1 MNPPSTPSGSR
12 ADRLGTLEETA
23 AGWELRFV
31 RRLAKPPAVVWR
43 AFVDPELVAR
53 WFPTTIVGDLA
64 AGAALRFDFTDVVA
78 DPFVG
83 EVLEADEPRHL
94 VFTWGGDVLRFDF
107 AEATTGTELTMT
119 VILDELGKAARDAAG
134 WHECLDRLERSQSDA
149 PDTAADRT
157 WEQLHAAYV
166 ERFGPAA
173 STLGPPQEFLDAQ
186 RDAGK

>member
-1 MNPPSTPSGSR
+1 MGPTSPSDPRT
-12 ADRLGTLEETA
+12 ARLGTLEETP

-43 AFVDPELVAR
+43 AFVDPDLVAR

-64 AGAALRFDFTDVVA
+64 AGAALRFDFTEVA
-78 DPFVG
+78 ADSFAG

-94 VFTWGGDVLRFDF
+94 VFSWGGDVLRFDL

-119 VILDELGKAARDAAG
+119 VILDERGKAARDGAG

-149 PDTAADRT
+149 PDVGEAPT
-157 WEQLHAAYV
+157 WKQLHAVYV

-173 STLGPPQEFLDAQ
+173 STLGPPQEFLDVHPDGAS
-186 RDAGK
+186 

>member
-1 MNPPSTPSGSR
+1 
-12 ADRLGTLEETA
+12 
-23 AGWELRFV
+23 
-31 RRLAKPPAVVWR
+31 
-43 AFVDPELVAR
+43 
-53 WFPTTIVGDLA
+53 
-64 AGAALRFDFTDVVA
+64 
-78 DPFVG
+78 
-83 EVLEADEPRHL
+83 
-94 VFTWGGDVLRFDF
+94 VLRFDF

-149 PDTAADRT
+149 PDGAADPT